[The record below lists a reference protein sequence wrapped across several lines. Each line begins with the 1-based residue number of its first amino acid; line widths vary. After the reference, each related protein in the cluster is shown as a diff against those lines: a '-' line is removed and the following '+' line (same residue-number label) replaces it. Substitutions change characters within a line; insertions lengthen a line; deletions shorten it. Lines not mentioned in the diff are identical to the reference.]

1 MTSRF
6 ADPALILVLVFIVAT
21 VSLLLLWR
29 AERQKLARRM
39 DTLVKASRAS
49 RTLPETDKK
58 VDPAQAMRG
67 TRRPRSALVKE
78 LYNFLVAAGY
88 RGTLTQY
95 LQNRAILA
103 VALGVGLWLAN
114 PLGWLNFAI
123 SLLLVMAG
131 SYLAGARAIRK
142 RTRIMEAEFPGAID
156 IMVRGILTGMP
167 LIESMRVVATEAHPV
182 LAREFQTLIDE
193 LALGIRFADAMHRM
207 VPRVPIADIEFFAVV
222 MGLQAESG
230 SAVAETLESAAE
242 TMRSRRELR
251 NKISVMSSEA
261 RSSAAIIGSLP
272 ILVSAVMAFTSPE
285 YIGLLVTTPMGNIVA
300 LCAVIWASF
309 GILVMRNM
317 INFEI

>member
-6 ADPALILVLVFIVAT
+6 ADPALVLVLVFIAAT
-21 VSLLLLWR
+21 VALLLLWR
-29 AERQKLARRM
+29 AERQKLARRV
-39 DTLVKASRAS
+39 DTLVTAS
-49 RTLPETDKK
+49 RTSRALPEIDKPA
-58 VDPAQAMRG
+58 DPSHALRS
-67 TRRPRSALVKE
+67 TRRPRSALVRE

-103 VALGVGLWLAN
+103 VALGFALWLAN
-114 PLGWLNFAI
+114 PLGWLNFAV

-167 LIESMRVVATEAHPV
+167 LIDSMRVVANEAHPV
-182 LAREFQTLIDE
+182 LGREFRILIDE
-193 LALGIRFADAMHRM
+193 LALGVRFADAMQRM

-230 SAVAETLESAAE
+230 SSVAETLESAAE

-251 NKISVMSSEA
+251 NKVSIMSSEA
-261 RSSAAIIGSLP
+261 RTSAAIIGSLP
-272 ILVSAVMAFTSPE
+272 ILVSVIMTFTSPD

-300 LCAVIWASF
+300 LCAVIWASL
-309 GILVMRNM
+309 GILVMRGM